1 MRLMAD
7 HLISKVPFPP
17 TIYLSPGVVMSSNL
31 NLFREMRL
39 AEVKFDESALREAVV
54 L

>member
-1 MRLMAD
+1 VRLMAD
-7 HLISKVPFPP
+7 HLTNKVPFPP
-17 TIYLSPGVVMSSNL
+17 TAHLSPGVVMSSNL

-39 AEVKFDESALREAVV
+39 AEVKFEDSALPVQAV